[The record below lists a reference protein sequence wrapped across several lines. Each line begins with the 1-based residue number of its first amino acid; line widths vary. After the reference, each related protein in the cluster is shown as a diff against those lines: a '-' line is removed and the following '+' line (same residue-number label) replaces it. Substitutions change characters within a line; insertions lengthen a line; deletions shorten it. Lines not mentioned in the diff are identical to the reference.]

1 MSKIRL
7 FWEKSL
13 EEKSQVKVSDKDFH
27 YLSNVMRCDI
37 GSTILLFNKVNGEFL
52 SKVIKKTKNEFIL
65 SVINRIKHEQIKNVF
80 NMAFCPPKSKKLD
93 FLIQKCTEIGVN
105 NFYPI
110 ISDHTENRNLNL
122 GRIKKIIK
130 EAVEQS
136 NQTHI
141 PEIYNPIIFSNF
153 VKKSDGYSQ
162 IFFGDIQSDKK
173 LANLKIDMVKEKFIF
188 IGPEGDFSLKEIEI
202 IRSNQNFFSFSLG
215 KRIFRSETAAIA
227 SLVLFN
233 NFFN

>member
-1 MSKIRL
+1 
-7 FWEKSL
+7 
-13 EEKSQVKVSDKDFH
+13 
-27 YLSNVMRCDI
+27 MRCDI